1 MTKRRRW
8 MDVLRRSTEIVSGGV
23 AARSTFDDAA
33 LIGVHSRAHAA
44 TREAVQGGERLVGAA
59 SRHRAALDA
68 LAERQRLVATRIGDI
83 RSALQRVTD
92 VEARLGVIALNA
104 GLEGARIEGPAGRAL
119 MMVADEVR
127 GLVSRGASAS
137 TEIGAGCEEI
147 ATEMTR
153 LDGQIGEA
161 RANGANIVD
170 EAARAHKSMNDADV
184 ALADLGGELRRATG
198 VDPELAEAVERAQA
212 HARELVAALTIVSS
226 RQGAIATGA
235 LRPMIEPLVRL
246 LDQLDDGGAEDGG

>member
-1 MTKRRRW
+1 M
-8 MDVLRRSTEIVSGGV
+8 
-23 AARSTFDDAA
+23 
-33 LIGVHSRAHAA
+33 A
-44 TREAVQGGERLVGAA
+44 TRL
-59 SRHRAALDA
+59 
-68 LAERQRLVATRIGDI
+68 GDI
-83 RSALQRVTD
+83 RAALQRVYD

-127 GLVSRGASAS
+127 GLVARGATAS
-137 TEIGAGCEEI
+137 GEMGAGCEEI

-170 EAARAHKSMNDADV
+170 EASRAQKAVHDAD
-184 ALADLGGELRRATG
+184 AAMGDLGAELRRATG

-212 HARELVAALTIVSS
+212 HARELVAALTVVSS
-226 RQGAIATGA
+226 RHGAIATGA
-235 LRPMIEPLVRL
+235 LRPMIEPLIRL
-246 LDQLDDGGAEDGG
+246 LDQLDDRGGEDAG

>member
-23 AARSTFDDAA
+23 TARSTMDDAA
-33 LIGVHSRAHAA
+33 LTGVHARAHGSL
-44 TREAVQGGERLVGAA
+44 REAVQAGERLVGAT
-59 SRHRAALDA
+59 SRHRGALDA
-68 LAERQRLVATRIGDI
+68 LAERQRLVATRFSDV
-83 RSALQRVTD
+83 RAALQRVVD

-127 GLVSRGASAS
+127 GLVARAATASG
-137 TEIGAGCEEI
+137 ELGAGADEI
-147 ATEMTR
+147 VAELTR

-161 RANGANIVD
+161 RANGTNIVE
-170 EAARAHKSMNDADV
+170 EASRSQKAMHDADG
-184 ALADLGGELRRATG
+184 ALADLGAELRRATG

-212 HARELVAALTIVSS
+212 HARELVAALTVVSS
-226 RQGAIATGA
+226 RQGAIATVA
-235 LRPMIEPLVRL
+235 LRPMIEPLIRL
-246 LDQLDDGGAEDGG
+246 LDQLDEGNEDSG